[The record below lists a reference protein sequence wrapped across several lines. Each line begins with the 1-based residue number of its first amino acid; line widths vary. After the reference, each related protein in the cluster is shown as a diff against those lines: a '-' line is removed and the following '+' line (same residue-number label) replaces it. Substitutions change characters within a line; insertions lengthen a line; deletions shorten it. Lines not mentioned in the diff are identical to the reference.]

1 MSWIHEIYPVGYCK
15 SRGPKFGES
24 GAGREQPAEKLKP
37 KNSSRKTQAEE
48 LKFRIRASLQRCRK
62 CARLLKESC
71 FVSGHRFSDA
81 ASHCMEMP
89 L

>member
-37 KNSSRKTQAEE
+37 KNSSRRTQVSYQGIASAMPQVRQAAERV
-48 LKFRIRASLQRCRK
+48 LFRIRASL
-62 CARLLKESC
+62 
-71 FVSGHRFSDA
+71 
-81 ASHCMEMP
+81 
-89 L
+89 